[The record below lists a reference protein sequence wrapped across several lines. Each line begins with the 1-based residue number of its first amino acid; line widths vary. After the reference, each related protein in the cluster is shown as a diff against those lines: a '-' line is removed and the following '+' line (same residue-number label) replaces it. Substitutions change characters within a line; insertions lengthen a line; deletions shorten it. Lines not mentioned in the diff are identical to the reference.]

1 MTEPVIEVRNV
12 TLARDGQ
19 KILDN
24 VNLDIEPG
32 DFYAIIGPNGGGK
45 TTLLKII
52 LGLLTP
58 QSGSVRLLGGK
69 PRETRE
75 FCGYVPQFRTF
86 DFRYPITVKEMVL
99 SGRLAY
105 IPGIRKRYRPVDY
118 RMASDAMEKMG
129 VCDLADRQLC
139 NLSGGEQQ
147 SAIIARA
154 LAGGPRLLLLD
165 EPTVFVDAPT
175 QDHFYDILENL
186 RSSMTIVLVTHD
198 IGVISTHVTKVACLN
213 HQIYTH
219 GTNEIT
225 EDMITSAYQCPVDLI
240 AHGIPHRVLREHDG
254 GERN

>member
-1 MTEPVIEVRNV
+1 MTEPVIEVFNV
-12 TLARDGQ
+12 TFGRNGE

-24 VNLDIEPG
+24 VNLSVDPG

-52 LGLLTP
+52 LGLLTQ

-69 PRETRE
+69 PRETRK

-105 IPGIRKRYRPVDY
+105 IPGIRKRYRPLDL

-129 VCDLADRQLC
+129 VSDLADRQLC
-139 NLSGGEQQ
+139 SLSGGEQQ

-165 EPTVFVDAPT
+165 EPLVFVDAPT
-175 QDHFYDILENL
+175 QDHFYDVIEKL
-186 RSSMTIVLVTHD
+186 RSSMTIVLITHD

-254 GERN
+254 GEAD

>member
-1 MTEPVIEVRNV
+1 MTEPVIEVENV
-12 TLARDGQ
+12 TLGRNGQ

-24 VNLDIEPG
+24 VSLSVEPG

-52 LGLLTP
+52 LGLHEP
-58 QSGSVRLLGGK
+58 QSGSVRLLGK
-69 PRETRE
+69 RPWETRK

-99 SGRLAY
+99 SGRLAH
-105 IPGIRKRYRPVDY
+105 IPGIRKRYRPVDL
-118 RMASDAMEKMG
+118 RMATDAMEKMG

-213 HQIYTH
+213 HQIFTH

-240 AHGIPHRVLREHDG
+240 AHGIPHRVLREHEG
-254 GERN
+254 GERD